1 VGDAR
6 AVAQAF
12 GRLGFAEV
20 IEREDRH
27 GRRCCGD
34 DLDDR
39 AKHVP
44 RAPRLRR
51 SLDQRLP
58 RRMRS
63 CWAIPAD
70 MRRNEP
76 FNFSKLVEQ
85 FFNEIKECALTSQS
99 ALTDLVPTGL
109 DNVGALAH

>member
-1 VGDAR
+1 
-6 AVAQAF
+6 
-12 GRLGFAEV
+12 
-20 IEREDRH
+20 
-27 GRRCCGD
+27 
-34 DLDDR
+34 
-39 AKHVP
+39 
-44 RAPRLRR
+44 
-51 SLDQRLP
+51 
-58 RRMRS
+58 MRS